1 MVVHNLL
8 LPFDVWL
15 MNHVCLTERLPFF
28 YFVLLLAYFCHF
40 ASVIWLFVPVMV
52 LAFSYFLCPCLY
64 SCCSR
69 PCLHTAS
76 LSFFLNAALWHL
88 FIPLHFLSACP
99 INLLVCLCPIF
110 PYLPAVILCFVSF
123 ICGSHQTLAPDWFSC
138 EQGCSGGPGTSSPG
152 FEAPSHPV
160 HCLLVPPT
168 YKQKMHTLFPLPT
181 LFLLK
186 IKRIYMIFTFS
197 CQSQTNP
204 LSEFLVVIE
213 LSIKSVQFL
222 IFIKIY
228 LAAEQCARNKGCA
241 FVQGVHVSYTHILW
255 QQEANASP

>member
-1 MVVHNLL
+1 MITQIPRVTSRGTVYGCPQPSVVR
-8 LPFDVWL
+8 L
-15 MNHVCLTERLPFF
+15 MDHVCLIFD
-28 YFVLLLAYFCHF
+28 FVLLLAYFCHF
-40 ASVIWLFVPVMV
+40 ASLILLFVPVVV

-138 EQGCSGGPGTSSPG
+138 EQGCSGGAGTSSPG

-160 HCLLVPPT
+160 QCLLAPPT
-168 YKQKMHTLFPLPT
+168 YKHKKCTPSFHFPLSP

-186 IKRIYMIFTFS
+186 IKKNIYDFYIFMSESNKPTFRIS
-197 CQSQTNP
+197 CCYWVEQ
-204 LSEFLVVIE
+204 
-213 LSIKSVQFL
+213 KS
-222 IFIKIY
+222 FIKIY
-228 LAAEQCARNKGCA
+228 LAAERC
-241 FVQGVHVSYTHILW
+241 VQ
-255 QQEANASP
+255 N